1 MQRKIVTKVFKRLVL
16 MMAVHLLVFTTIATV
31 VYAQPGRGPGHG
43 PGEVLH
49 KMPPDHRTVNV
60 GNSRYYFHGGAFYQ
74 QRPGGFFPVHAPV
87 GAVVFSLPVGAMAL
101 LVGGITYYLYNDVYY
116 RRAQQGYVVVEQPS
130 EVVAVKETS
139 AVVPSQQITGETV
152 TITAALLNVR
162 SGPGLNFPVVQQIR
176 QHETVAINGYAPEW
190 LYVQLPDGSFGWVML
205 KYTSAFDSNAA
216 G

>member
-1 MQRKIVTKVFKRLVL
+1 MKKGNTPCIFKRLAL
-16 MMAVHLLVFTTIATV
+16 TMAVYLLAFTTIATV
-31 VYAQPGRGPGHG
+31 AYAQPGRGPGHG
-43 PGEVLH
+43 SGEVLR

-87 GAVVFSLPVGAMAL
+87 GAVIFSLPVGAMAL

-116 RRAQQGYVVVEQPS
+116 RRASQGYVVVEQPS
-130 EVVAVKETS
+130 EVVVVKKTS
-139 AVVPSQQITGETV
+139 PVVPSQQTAGETV

-162 SGPGLNFPVVQQIR
+162 SGPGLNFPVVR
-176 QHETVAINGYAPEW
+176 QLRQGETVTVNGYAPEW
-190 LYVQLPDGSFGWVML
+190 LYVKLIDGSFGWVML
-205 KYTSAFDSNAA
+205 KFTSAFDPNAA